1 MDYLQ
6 LAEELDPPLCRL
18 YRLRQETG
26 GENNISKTYTST
38 FVNNTRRS
46 FNNNKVGHLK
56 VDTSGV
62 VDGVFVGA
70 SLADEGRNDASERG
84 RSILGCE
91 LERDR
96 EMGYQIPKAADL
108 CGLKFAIRR

>member
-1 MDYLQ
+1 MRILQWEYGSCFAWMDYLQ

-26 GENNISKTYTST
+26 GENDISKTYT
-38 FVNNTRRS
+38 
-46 FNNNKVGHLK
+46 
-56 VDTSGV
+56 TSGV